1 MKQDFLAE
9 YLIALDCLFNK
20 TDMSTDKK
28 AAGNAVSQETLIE
41 FPCHFPIKVM
51 GETHADFANEMIKT
65 IQMLNPDFNASQIEM
80 RGSSGGKYISLTC
93 TVYVTSKPQ
102 LDDIYRA
109 LTCHSMV
116 KVVL

>member
-1 MKQDFLAE
+1 MAE
-9 YLIALDCLFNK
+9 YLIALDCFFNK

-28 AAGNAVSQETLIE
+28 TSENAMPQETLIE
-41 FPCHFPIKVM
+41 FPCDFPIKVM
-51 GETHADFANEMIKT
+51 GETHADFSAEIIKT
-65 IQMLNPDFNASQIEM
+65 IQMVNPGFNAAQIEM
-80 RGSSGGKYISLTC
+80 RGSSSGKYISLTC

-109 LTCHSMV
+109 LTRHSMV